1 MVNKNNVMAGLFLL
15 LGLALAVGMSFWLGQ
30 AGRLF
35 GAKNRYVAVFDLTT
49 GTAGVQSG
57 SDVTL
62 AGQSVG
68 RVSKIHTRTAPG
80 PDGVD
85 RPIAI
90 EVEML
95 VDRSVV
101 LYEDAY
107 ADLNA
112 PLLGGVSTINI
123 ADVGSGAYAGWKP
136 GSSMASLAGWPDD
149 ANATLDD
156 GEQIRGRAAPGILAQ
171 FGVDGQTLE
180 RLPVIL
186 ANVEET
192 SANMRTITGAFA
204 GDAEPT
210 SMSVRQTA
218 ENVRTFSA
226 NLNGAEGWSGKVDH
240 VLTKA
245 QSFSDT
251 IESNGEAFAGVA
263 EDFRGAIADAR
274 NLIGDARPQVESILG
289 NVDAITESA
298 RFDTMAR
305 VNAVLDAGLLS
316 VRGFGDL
323 ADQGNLIMDR
333 EYPSVHRIVS
343 NVRDTTEQASVFV
356 DELRAQPWRVLAQPD
371 KTDLEREPLYT
382 AAREYARAVT
392 DLRNAGEALESVVA
406 RRRPDGSA
414 RPEDPIDPAR
424 LLELRRE
431 VDEAF
436 GRYKSAEQ
444 ALLDRLGGR

>member
-1 MVNKNNVMAGLFLL
+1 MAGLFLL

-68 RVSKIHTRTAPG
+68 RVSKIHAGRQQARR
-80 PDGVD
+80 VD

-112 PLLGGVSTINI
+112 AAGRGEHDQHRRRGVGGVRGVEARVVDGVAGGVAGRRERDARRRG
-123 ADVGSGAYAGWKP
+123 ADP
-136 GSSMASLAGWPDD
+136 
-149 ANATLDD
+149 
-156 GEQIRGRAAPGILAQ
+156 RACAPGILAQ

-274 NLIGDARPQVESILG
+274 NLIGDAPAGREHPGQRGRDHGVGAVRHDGAGERG
-289 NVDAITESA
+289 A
-298 RFDTMAR
+298 RRGA
-305 VNAVLDAGLLS
+305 AVGAG
-316 VRGFGDL
+316 VRGPGGPGEPDHGPRVPVG
-323 ADQGNLIMDR
+323 APDR
-333 EYPSVHRIVS
+333 VE
-343 NVRDTTEQASVFV
+343 
-356 DELRAQPWRVLAQPD
+356 RAGHD
-371 KTDLEREPLYT
+371 G
-382 AAREYARAVT
+382 
-392 DLRNAGEALESVVA
+392 AGERV
-406 RRRPDGSA
+406 RG
-414 RPEDPIDPAR
+414 
-424 LLELRRE
+424 
-431 VDEAF
+431 
-436 GRYKSAEQ
+436 
-444 ALLDRLGGR
+444 